1 MPIGFIGPALQGAR
15 LIGGAAQLGRY
26 ALGLGSLLGAG
37 LTGSAAQKTPRVGSI
52 PPRDKTGE
60 SYRDAELR
68 LSAAARA
75 IGSPAPYASVG
86 SGSSFES
93 PAAERAYQQES
104 SRVAQ
109 LTAQDPEL
117 QRYEAARKIAAGPN
131 ATPAQVQSAED
142 IGMQMW
148 AKANPT
154 LAAKVKP
161 GQAGYEAIQG
171 FRAGEAARAGLGFT
185 TPQQLAPTPT
195 LGAGAPQGLPQVS
208 SFAPTQTYG
217 AQGISVDP
225 ELIKK
230 FQGLLNQAKT

>member
-131 ATPAQVQSAED
+131 ATPAQVQSAE
-142 IGMQMW
+142 
-148 AKANPT
+148 ANPT